1 MKFPGQDPGTIE
13 ADPPEIHPGP
23 FSVLLVHGLWMRGI
37 TMRWLAARLRQ
48 QGFEPHSFEYFSLL
62 QDTDV
67 VVARLADALRERP
80 RTHVLAHSLGG
91 LLALRAAERVGADAI
106 GRVVCM
112 GSPLAGSHAA
122 AAIAAKLPAGARLV
136 GHNRA
141 LLESGVDHIPAGIEV
156 GAIAGCVPHGLGGFV
171 AHFDGEHDGSVAVAE
186 TRLPG
191 LADHVVLHASHSG
204 LLFSD
209 AAVRQ
214 AAAFLREG
222 RFER

>member
-1 MKFPGQDPGTIE
+1 MPPDAAPG
-13 ADPPEIHPGP
+13 
-23 FSVLLVHGLWMRGI
+23 VLLVHGLWMRGI
-37 TMRWLAARLRQ
+37 AMRWLATRLRS
-48 QGFEPHSFEYFSLL
+48 QGFAPTTFGYYSLL
-62 QDTDV
+62 QDTDA
-67 VVARLADALRERP
+67 VVARLAGVLAAHP
-80 RTHVLAHSLGG
+80 GIHVVAHSLGG
-91 LLALRAAERVGADAI
+91 LLTLRAVERLGDAAI
-106 GRVVCM
+106 GRIVCL
-112 GSPLAGSHAA
+112 GSPLAGSRAA
-122 AAIAAKLPAGARLV
+122 ATIAARFPAGAQLV

-141 LLESGVDHIPAGIEV
+141 LLESGVDHVPRGIEV

-171 AHFDGEHDGSVAVAE
+171 AHFDGEHDGTVAVAE

-191 LADHVVLHASHSG
+191 LADHAVVRASHSG

>member
-1 MKFPGQDPGTIE
+1 MSE
-13 ADPPEIHPGP
+13 SSLNE
-23 FSVLLVHGLWMRGI
+23 SVLLVHGMWMRGI
-37 TMRWLAARLRQ
+37 TMHWLATRLRRR
-48 QGFEPHSFEYFSLL
+48 GFEPRTFEYFSLL
-62 QDTDV
+62 QDTDA

-80 RTHVLAHSLGG
+80 GTHVLAHSLGG
-91 LLALRAAERVGADAI
+91 LLALRAAEQVGADNI
-106 GRVVCM
+106 GRIVCM
-112 GSPLAGSHAA
+112 GSPLAGSRAA
-122 AAIAAKLPAGARLV
+122 ATIAAKLPAGAQLV

-141 LLESGVDHIPAGIEV
+141 LLESGVDHIPKGVEV

-191 LADHVVLHASHSG
+191 LADRIVLRASHSG

-222 RFER
+222 RFESPPLHGEGLGGDGVR

>member
-1 MKFPGQDPGTIE
+1 MSEPDSN
-13 ADPPEIHPGP
+13 GP
-23 FSVLLVHGLWMRGI
+23 VLLVHGLWMRGI
-37 TMRWLAARLRQ
+37 TMRWLATRLRSR
-48 QGFEPHSFEYFSLL
+48 GFEPRMFGYYSLL
-62 QDTDV
+62 QDTDA

-80 RTHVLAHSLGG
+80 GTHVLAHSLGG
-91 LLALRAAERVGADAI
+91 LLALRAAERVGPRGM
-106 GRVVCM
+106 GRIVCL
-112 GSPLAGSHAA
+112 GSPLAGSRAA
-122 AAIAAKLPAGARLV
+122 ATIAAKLPAGAQLV

-141 LLESGVDHIPAGIEV
+141 LLEAGVDHLPAGIEV

-191 LADHVVLHASHSG
+191 LADHAVVRASHSG

-222 RFER
+222 RFERGFEPGVGSPAV

>member
-1 MKFPGQDPGTIE
+1 MESP
-13 ADPPEIHPGP
+13 
-23 FSVLLVHGLWMRGI
+23 VLLVHGLWMRSLS
-37 TMRWLAARLRQ
+37 MRWLATRLRSR
-48 QGFEPHSFEYFSLL
+48 GFEPRMFGYYSLL
-62 QDTDV
+62 QDTDAV
-67 VVARLADALRERP
+67 IARLAVALREQP
-80 RTHVLAHSLGG
+80 RMHVLAHSLGG
-91 LLALRAAERVGADAI
+91 LLALRAAERVGAADM
-106 GRVVCM
+106 GRIVCL
-112 GSPLAGSHAA
+112 GSPLAGSRAA
-122 AAIAAKLPAGARLV
+122 ATIAARLPAGAQLV

-141 LLESGVDHIPAGIEV
+141 LLEAGVDHVPDGIEV

-191 LADHVVLHASHSG
+191 LADHVLVRASHSG

-222 RFER
+222 KFERDSESGAESRAV

>member
-1 MKFPGQDPGTIE
+1 MSE
-13 ADPPEIHPGP
+13 
-23 FSVLLVHGLWMRGI
+23 SLLLVHGLWMRGI
-37 TMRWLAARLRQ
+37 TMRWLATRLRSRD
-48 QGFEPHSFEYFSLL
+48 FEPRTFEYFSLL

-67 VVARLADALRERP
+67 VVARLADALRQRP
-80 RTHVLAHSLGG
+80 RTHVVAHSLGG
-91 LLALRAAERVGADAI
+91 LLALRAAEQVGAANI
-106 GRVVCM
+106 GRIVCL
-112 GSPLAGSHAA
+112 GSPLAGSRAA
-122 AAIAAKLPAGARLV
+122 ATIAARLPAGAQLV

-141 LLESGVDHIPAGIEV
+141 LLESGVDHVPRGIEV

-171 AHFDGEHDGSVAVAE
+171 AHFDGEHDGTVAVAE

-191 LADHVVLHASHSG
+191 LADHAVVRASHSG

>member
-1 MKFPGQDPGTIE
+1 MSE
-13 ADPPEIHPGP
+13 
-23 FSVLLVHGLWMRGI
+23 SVVLVHGLWMRGI
-37 TMRWLAARLRQ
+37 TMRWLATRLRSR
-48 QGFEPHSFEYFSLL
+48 GFEPRTFGYYSLL
-62 QDTDV
+62 QDTDA

-80 RTHVLAHSLGG
+80 RTHIVAHSLGG
-91 LLALRAAERVGADAI
+91 LLALRTAEQLDAGGL
-106 GRVVCM
+106 GRVVCL
-112 GSPLAGSHAA
+112 GSPLAGSRAA
-122 AAIAAKLPAGARLV
+122 ATIAARFPAGAQLV

-141 LLESGVDHIPAGIEV
+141 LLESGVDHVPRGIEV

-171 AHFDGEHDGSVAVAE
+171 AHFDGEHDGTVAVAE

-191 LADHVVLHASHSG
+191 LADHAVVRASHSG